1 MKKSITI
8 IILLLAFLAKSQ
20 DDNSQ
25 FIEDEDSLV
34 SGFNMLFEN
43 DGTRFTKTDNE
54 KDSLNAIILEYFHN
68 SLKQKGSFN
77 YPYSSIKRIGNI
89 YSDDKKV
96 RLITW
101 NIKYKNGEY
110 KYFGFLQHV
119 NKKKNRV
126 DTWMF
131 VDESDIMPNPEVL
144 SLYHN
149 HWFGALYY
157 QIVEVKDGGKKY
169 YTLIGWDGNNYL
181 SQKKIIDVL
190 YFSGSGKP
198 KFGKSI
204 FRLDKASRKNKRI
217 IYEYNS
223 QIVMSVQYDKR
234 YKKIVIDH
242 LRPEPKSMKG
252 QYEFYVTDGSY
263 DALEFVMGK
272 WRLIEDFD
280 AKNEKPEEE
289 IIPQKIER
297 KNFYSPSKKAKKQE

>member
-1 MKKSITI
+1 MRYLTTV
-8 IILLLAFLAKSQ
+8 LLFLLSFFAVSQ
-20 DDNSQ
+20 DNSQ
-25 FIEDEDSLV
+25 FIEDEDSLI

-43 DGTRFTKTDNE
+43 DGTKFTKTDNE
-54 KDSLNAIILEYFHN
+54 KDSLNAIIIDYFYN
-68 SLKQKGSFN
+68 SLKQQNSFN
-77 YPYSSIKRIGNI
+77 YPYSSIKKIGNI
-89 YSDDKKV
+89 YSNDKKL

-110 KYFGFLQHV
+110 KYFGFMQHI
-119 NKKKNRV
+119 NKKKNRI

-131 VDESDIMPNPEVL
+131 VDESALMPDPEKL

-149 HWFGALYY
+149 HWYGALYY
-157 QIVEVKDGGKKY
+157 QIIEVKDGGKKY

-190 YFSGSGKP
+190 YFSASGKP

-204 FRLDKASRKNKRI
+204 FKLDKEHRKNKRLI
-217 IYEYNS
+217 FEYNS

-234 YKKIVIDH
+234 YKKIIIDH

-263 DALEFVMGK
+263 DALEFTMGK
-272 WRLIEDFD
+272 WHLIEEFD
-280 AKNEKPEEE
+280 AQNAKPKEELPKIPAEKK
-289 IIPQKIER
+289 QFFKGD
-297 KNFYSPSKKAKKQE
+297 KKTKKQE